1 MSQDYKTERTYPII
15 KNFNAI
21 QTWTEVI
28 LPSKGKVITV
38 GSEQHDIYVSF
49 EGTEGQATTG
59 VNKLFIKSG
68 GYMSIKLGRGTNQHK
83 TFQVATK
90 SSSSAEV
97 TVIIEEN

>member
-1 MSQDYKTERTYPII
+1 MSQDYTTERTYPII

-21 QTWTEVI
+21 QTWTEVL
-28 LPSKGKVITV
+28 LPSKGRIITV

-68 GYMSIKLGRGTNQHK
+68 GYMSIRIGRGTNQHN

-90 SSSSAEV
+90 SASSSEV